1 MEKQY
6 SELYLYALELGAI
19 PIEEYEE
26 EEEETK

>member
-1 MEKQY
+1 MEKN

>member
-1 MEKQY
+1 MEKN
-6 SELYLYALELGAI
+6 SELYLYALELGCI